1 MQKDEIQK
9 AAVKEFGAL
18 FQIDM
23 VIEECAE
30 LIKSLNKLKRA
41 GLVLNDRV
49 IHPSE
54 KSVGTVYH
62 DTCSEI
68 ADVKNLLN
76 QMDYIFD
83 PEFIKLSEERKI
95 ERLGNNLI
103 KKQNSNPVELILN
116 LPLGPLMIYPKYAGS
131 AIVINLYG
139 FSDNFLGVYAAEKKE
154 WHIFKENTYL
164 SHHKFYKF
172 CDLWIKTWRYLT
184 MNELEQYQKNKIIK
198 FD

>member
-1 MQKDEIQK
+1 MQKDKIQQ

-30 LIKSLNKLKRA
+30 LIQALNKLKRA

-54 KSVGTVYH
+54 KCVGTIYH

-76 QMDYIFD
+76 QMDFVFD
-83 PEFIKLSEERKI
+83 PEFIKLSEDRKI

-103 KKQNSNPVELILN
+103 KRENSKPCKLILN
-116 LPLGPLMIYPKYAGS
+116 YVPSQLIIHP
-131 AIVINLYG
+131 INNCTVVVSLYG
-139 FSDNFLGVYAAEKKE
+139 FIKPVLGYYEIQDKK
-154 WHIFKENTYL
+154 WYIFPKNKY
-164 SHHKFYKF
+164 FQDFQCYKF

-184 MNELEQYQKNKIIK
+184 MNELEQYQQNKIIK
-198 FD
+198 FDE

>member
-9 AAVKEFGAL
+9 AAVNEFGAL

-30 LIKSLNKLKRA
+30 LIQALNKLKRA

-54 KSVGTVYH
+54 KCIGTIYH

-76 QMDYIFD
+76 QMDFVFD
-83 PEFIKLSEERKI
+83 PEFIKLSEDRKI

-103 KKQNSNPVELILN
+103 KRENSKPCNLILN
-116 LPLGPLMIYPKYAGS
+116 YVPGPLIIYPKHVGS
-131 AIVINLYG
+131 AIVISLYG
-139 FSDNFLGVYAAEKKE
+139 FTDKFLGTYDPVEKE
-154 WHIFKENTYL
+154 WRIFHKNTYL
-164 SHHKFYKF
+164 SHHKFYSF

-184 MNELEQYQKNKIIK
+184 MNELEQYQQNKIIK